1 MIRNE
6 GIIVQI
12 LGPVVDVR
20 FQEGKLPK
28 LLNALKVEVNNKV
41 YTFEVAQHIGDDTAR
56 TISMGDVNGL
66 QRGLVVYDT
75 GAPISVPVGEVVL
88 GRMFDVLGNPIDEM
102 PLDKDVMR
110 ASIHA
115 PSPSYEEQKTS
126 SEILETGIKVIDLLI
141 PYAKGGKIGLFGGA
155 GVGKTVLV
163 QELIN
168 NIATQHNGALGFC
181 WCRGKN
187 QRREWLIPWNE
198 IRWCSWQDCS
208 SFW

>member
-75 GAPISVPVGEVVL
+75 G
-88 GRMFDVLGNPIDEM
+88 FN
-102 PLDKDVMR
+102 
-110 ASIHA
+110 
-115 PSPSYEEQKTS
+115 
-126 SEILETGIKVIDLLI
+126 
-141 PYAKGGKIGLFGGA
+141 F
-155 GVGKTVLV
+155 
-163 QELIN
+163 
-168 NIATQHNGALGFC
+168 
-181 WCRGKN
+181 
-187 QRREWLIPWNE
+187 
-198 IRWCSWQDCS
+198 CS
-208 SFW
+208 SWRSCFR